1 MDLSWLFLILAIIL
15 EVAGTIAMKL
25 SEGFTKFTPS
35 VLLFVF
41 YGLSFAF
48 VTVSLKKID
57 ISVTYAVWSG
67 LGTALITLIGI
78 YYFKEP
84 ATILK
89 FASIGLIILGLIGL
103 NAGGSSH

>member
-1 MDLSWLFLILAIIL
+1 MFLSWIFLILAIVL
-15 EVAGTIAMKL
+15 EVAGTICMKL
-25 SEGFTKFTPS
+25 SEGFTKLTPS

-41 YGLSFAF
+41 YAMSFTF
-48 VTVSLKKID
+48 VTISLKKID
-57 ISVTYAVWSG
+57 LGVTYAVWSG

-84 ATILK
+84 SSIIK

-103 NAGGSSH
+103 NIGGDSH